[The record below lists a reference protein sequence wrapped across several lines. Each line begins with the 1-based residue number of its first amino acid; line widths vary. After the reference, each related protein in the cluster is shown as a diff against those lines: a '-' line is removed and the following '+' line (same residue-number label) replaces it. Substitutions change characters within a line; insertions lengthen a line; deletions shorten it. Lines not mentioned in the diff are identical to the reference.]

1 MLISDWSSD
10 VCSSDL
16 DLAVLKHLAGDSEVA
31 ARGGDA
37 GAVARLWD
45 VCGLPDFEQLGAE
58 HHRRTIFNLSQWRT
72 MRHGMIDPHWFARPR
87 TRFDDTAGDYAQ
99 PTSACPSVPTLCS
112 TAPRDH
118 SAPHPARRTP

>member
-37 GAVARLWD
+37 EAVARLWD

-58 HHRRTIFNLSQWRT
+58 HHSRTVLRLWQWRT
-72 MRHGMIDPHWFARPR
+72 AGDGMIDADWFARR
-87 TRFDDTAGDYAQ
+87 LARLDDVEGDIDQ
-99 PTSACPSVPTLCS
+99 L
-112 TAPRDH
+112 
-118 SAPHPARRTP
+118 ARRLAAVRTPCFIAQSGA